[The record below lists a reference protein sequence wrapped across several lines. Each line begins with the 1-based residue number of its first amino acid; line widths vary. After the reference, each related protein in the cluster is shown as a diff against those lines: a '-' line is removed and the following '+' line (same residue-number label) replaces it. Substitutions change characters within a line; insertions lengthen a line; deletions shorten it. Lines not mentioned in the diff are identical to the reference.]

1 MAAQSGQVAD
11 AALVRALIRWF
22 DVHERPLP
30 WRSTTPWGVLV
41 SEFMLQQT
49 PVDRVLPVWP
59 RWMERW
65 PTPADLASAP
75 MADALR
81 AWGRLGYP
89 RRAQRLHQSAVA
101 ITEQHG
107 GEVPA
112 DMAALRQ
119 LPGVGDYTAAAILA
133 FAFDRRSIVLDTNVR
148 RVLSRTLEGVGQAPA
163 HITTAERAR
172 ADALW
177 PAAHRRSARWSAAVM
192 EFGALV
198 CTARQP
204 SCSTCPVRT
213 RCAWTL
219 AGQPI
224 TPGTGRRQAEYEGS
238 DRQVRGRILAILRE
252 SPGSVGVSAIEA
264 AWPDAEQRDRALAAL
279 LADGLVVPLP
289 RRRFALPH

>member
-1 MAAQSGQVAD
+1 VAADGGQAGD
-11 AALVRALIRWF
+11 AALVRALLRWF

-30 WRSTTPWGVLV
+30 WRSTSPWGVLV

-75 MADALR
+75 MGDALR

-101 ITEQHG
+101 ITERHE
-107 GEVPA
+107 GEVPSDA
-112 DMAALRQ
+112 AALRQ
-119 LPGVGDYTAAAILA
+119 LPGVGDYTAAAVLA

-148 RVLSRTLEGVGQAPA
+148 RVLARTLAGVDQAPP
-163 HITTAERAR
+163 HITRAERDR

-177 PAAHRRSARWSAAVM
+177 PVAHRRSARWSAAVM

-198 CTARQP
+198 CTARRP
-204 SCSTCPVRT
+204 SCDACPVR
-213 RCAWTL
+213 RGCAWTA
-219 AGQPI
+219 AGQPV
-224 TPGTGRRQAEYEGS
+224 TPGTGRRQAEYAGS
-238 DRQVRGRILAILRE
+238 DRQARGHILALLRE
-252 SPGSVGVSAIEA
+252 TSAPLPGSAIEA
-264 AWPDAEQRDRALAAL
+264 AWPDAAQRARALEGL
-279 LADGLVVPLP
+279 VADGLVV
-289 RRRFALPH
+289 RRHGRRFALPG